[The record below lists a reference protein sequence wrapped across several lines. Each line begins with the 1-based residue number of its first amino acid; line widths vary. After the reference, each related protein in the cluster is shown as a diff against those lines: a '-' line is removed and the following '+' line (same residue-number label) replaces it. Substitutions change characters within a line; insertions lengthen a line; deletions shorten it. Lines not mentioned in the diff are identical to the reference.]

1 MIITKKNILK
11 IIDNTDIV
19 DIHTHLFPYSHNNFF
34 LSGSDDIFNY
44 HYLTAEFLSS
54 SKFNPISFFKL
65 TKTKRAE
72 LVWKYLFID

>member
-44 HYLTAEFLSS
+44 HY
-54 SKFNPISFFKL
+54 
-65 TKTKRAE
+65 
-72 LVWKYLFID
+72 Y